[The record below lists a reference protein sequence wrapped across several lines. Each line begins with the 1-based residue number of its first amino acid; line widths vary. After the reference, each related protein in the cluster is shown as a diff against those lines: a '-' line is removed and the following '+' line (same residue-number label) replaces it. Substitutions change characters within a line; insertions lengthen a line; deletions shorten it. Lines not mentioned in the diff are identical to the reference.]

1 MRRFRRV
8 SGHRSPTPG
17 EVTVVAD
24 QEEGRG
30 VTTDAMPQESPDEL
44 EAALDEVI
52 THMRDE
58 LAHGSWPTSFDRR

>member
-8 SGHRSPTPG
+8 SGMRPTPG
-17 EVTVVAD
+17 EVTAPPQ
-24 QEEGRG
+24 QEDRRG
-30 VTTDAMPQESPDEL
+30 VTADAVPQDSPDEL

-58 LAHGSWPTSFDRR
+58 LAHGSWPTSGPGQR